1 MKYVLDASVAVKLV
15 LPEHDSDK
23 ALALEADFRNQIHDL
38 IAPDTFPVEV
48 AHALTK
54 AERRGLLLPGQAAA
68 RLSRILVY
76 PPDLMPYLPLLS
88 RAVEIAALAR
98 IGVYDCLYVALAERE
113 ACELVTADLRL
124 VTNLGTL
131 FPIISFDAMCP

>member
-15 LPEHDSDK
+15 LPEHDSPK
-23 ALALEADFRNQIHDL
+23 ALALEFDYRNQTLEL

-54 AERRGLLLPGQAAA
+54 AERRGLLLPGQAAV
-68 RLSRILVY
+68 RLSRVLTY
-76 PPDLMPYLPLLS
+76 PPDLIPYLLLLS
-88 RAVEIAALAR
+88 RAVEIAAQAR

-113 ACELVTADLRL
+113 GCELVTADLRL
-124 VTNLGTL
+124 VTNLGTQ
-131 FPIISFDAMCP
+131 FPIISLDSL

>member
-15 LPEHDSDK
+15 LPEHDSAK
-23 ALALEADFRNQIHDL
+23 ALTLEADYRNQTHDL
-38 IAPDTFPVEV
+38 IAPDTFPVEI

-68 RLSRILVY
+68 RLSRILTY
-76 PPDLMPYLPLLS
+76 PPDLIPYLPLLS
-88 RAVEIAALAR
+88 RAVEIAAQAR

-113 ACELVTADLRL
+113 GCELVTADLRL
-124 VTNLGTL
+124 VTNLGTQ
-131 FPIISFDAMCP
+131 FPIISLDSL